1 MSQGK
6 CGVWKENVSKYST
19 HFVYDMRIALTIS
32 GLICPPPPTPPRPSP
47 TALTLKKQG
56 TTILESHKCLIHA
69 GL

>member
-32 GLICPPPPTPPRPSP
+32 GLICPPPHPPTLPYCANAKETGNHNP
-47 TALTLKKQG
+47 
-56 TTILESHKCLIHA
+56 
-69 GL
+69 

>member
-32 GLICPPPPTPPRPSP
+32 GLICPPPPHPP
-47 TALTLKKQG
+47 TLPYCANAKKQG
-56 TTILESHKCLIHA
+56 TTILESHTCLIHA